1 MKKLFKIFAIS
12 LSLLMIVGCTSKPA
26 DGGDASDDSITI
38 AYTVQT
44 LENQYFVTI
53 SEGFKAYCEENG
65 ITPIV
70 ADGQQDAAQQVS
82 QVENFI
88 AQQVDAIV
96 ISPVNDKA
104 LVDVVAQAKEAGI
117 PVIACNQNFEGSD
130 AFITIPEYEL
140 GKALGDVTGQYIK
153 ETWGDEPVDVLVLDY
168 PEIESIIARGN
179 GIREGILEYAPNA
192 NIVQSISANTPEKGA
207 AAMETALQQFPDI
220 KVVAGVN
227 DSGVLGAYEV
237 VVAAGKATDD
247 FYMGG
252 MDATDQA
259 LELIKQGTAYK
270 ATIDINPKGTGKI
283 IVDTVLKVLEEGPLS
298 EEVVI
303 DLNAVTRE
311 NVDEFLSE

>member
-1 MKKLFKIFAIS
+1 
-12 LSLLMIVGCTSKPA
+12 
-26 DGGDASDDSITI
+26 
-38 AYTVQT
+38 
-44 LENQYFVTI
+44 
-53 SEGFKAYCEENG
+53 
-65 ITPIV
+65 
-70 ADGQQDAAQQVS
+70 
-82 QVENFI
+82 
-88 AQQVDAIV
+88 
-96 ISPVNDKA
+96 
-104 LVDVVAQAKEAGI
+104 
-117 PVIACNQNFEGSD
+117 
-130 AFITIPEYEL
+130 
-140 GKALGDVTGQYIK
+140 
-153 ETWGDEPVDVLVLDY
+153 
-168 PEIESIIARGN
+168 
-179 GIREGILEYAPNA
+179 
-192 NIVQSISANTPEKGA
+192 
-207 AAMETALQQFPDI
+207 METALQQFPDI